1 MTASDSRKVQK
12 IVIEVDPNPVPRDY
26 KFDMELS
33 RDVLRKMFA
42 ERFAYS
48 DLTQHDIEA
57 LEGFIGIELVR
68 YNQEG
73 KYAAFSAM
81 HISHRV
87 KFSPTVAMNSRTGGI
102 ESAFLFCDGSYFTG
116 REAISFNSDGFIGFC
131 GWADDKNSMPF
142 LVAFYRWVNDWLD
155 NSFGGHYREL
165 FEVAEDG
172 E

>member
-42 ERFAYS
+42 ERFTYS

-57 LEGFIGIELVR
+57 LEGFI
-68 YNQEG
+68 
-73 KYAAFSAM
+73 
-81 HISHRV
+81 
-87 KFSPTVAMNSRTGGI
+87 GI

-155 NSFGGHYREL
+155 NSFGGHYREIA
-165 FEVAEDG
+165 EVNGDD
-172 E
+172 

>member
-1 MTASDSRKVQK
+1 MTAWRSPQGA
-12 IVIEVDPNPVPRDY
+12 ENRDRCGPEPSAARLQVRHGA
-26 KFDMELS
+26 DARRS
-33 RDVLRKMFA
+33 AQDVRRAIRIFRPHA
-42 ERFAYS
+42 
-48 DLTQHDIEA
+48 T
-57 LEGFIGIELVR
+57 R
-68 YNQEG
+68 YRSAGRVHRHRACSIHNQEC
-73 KYAAFSAM
+73 KYADFSAM

-155 NSFGGHYREL
+155 NSFGGHYREIT
-165 FEVAEDG
+165 EVDTND
-172 E
+172 

>member
-57 LEGFIGIELVR
+57 LEGFIGIELAR
-68 YNQEG
+68 YNQEC
-73 KYAAFSAM
+73 KYAFSAM

-87 KFSPTVAMNSRTGGI
+87 KFSPAVAMNSRNGGI
-102 ESAFLFCDGSYFTG
+102 ESAFLFCDGSYFNG
-116 REAISFNSDGFIGFC
+116 R
-131 GWADDKNSMPF
+131 
-142 LVAFYRWVNDWLD
+142 
-155 NSFGGHYREL
+155 
-165 FEVAEDG
+165 
-172 E
+172 